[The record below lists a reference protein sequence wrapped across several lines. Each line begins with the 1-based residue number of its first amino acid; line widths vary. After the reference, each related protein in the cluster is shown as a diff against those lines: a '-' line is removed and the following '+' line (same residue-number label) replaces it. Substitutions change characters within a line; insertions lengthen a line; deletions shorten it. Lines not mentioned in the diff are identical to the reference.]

1 MMPTKALITT
11 VVVASVVG
19 LALLIERQAEAPG
32 EVKSEQVFVSDL
44 AGEPDKEVNV
54 QLNTFPP
61 ASSVLWHIHPDA
73 HEFDYVLEGTLTLL
87 REGQDSRSLKQG
99 EADYVAPNVV
109 HRGLNLSRTQPAKV
123 LSVRVK
129 PKGAPALHRSAT
141 SALVLPLLLF
151 LLMEAGLP
159 QSVDADAP
167 AGERERPVDEIV
179 RGIELHAEMIGGE
192 GAEAGEQG
200 EEDGEGEHEGDG
212 EPRHEK
218 PDHAPGQPPDE
229 VYRGVDRIEAEA

>member
-1 MMPTKALITT
+1 
-11 VVVASVVG
+11 
-19 LALLIERQAEAPG
+19 
-32 EVKSEQVFVSDL
+32 
-44 AGEPDKEVNV
+44 VNV

-129 PKGAPALHRSAT
+129 PKGAPLST
-141 SALVLPLLLF
+141 EVQ
-151 LLMEAGLP
+151 P
-159 QSVDADAP
+159 QP
-167 AGERERPVDEIV
+167 
-179 RGIELHAEMIGGE
+179 
-192 GAEAGEQG
+192 
-200 EEDGEGEHEGDG
+200 
-212 EPRHEK
+212 
-218 PDHAPGQPPDE
+218 
-229 VYRGVDRIEAEA
+229 